1 MLQRGSSLCTAPPR
15 QADPRKEP
23 QVPGKPTEH
32 TSPSAEITD
41 TFPHTHTGDPDT
53 RGTPE
58 GIGADNVA
66 NSHDFIMSLV
76 MANVYFKVPGVIV
89 S

>member
-1 MLQRGSSLCTAPPR
+1 MHCPSK
-15 QADPRKEP
+15 QADPIEEP
-23 QVPGKPTEH
+23 QVPGKPTEQ
-32 TSPSAEITD
+32 TSPTEITD

-66 NSHDFIMSLV
+66 NSHASCNGQCLF
-76 MANVYFKVPGVIV
+76 
-89 S
+89 